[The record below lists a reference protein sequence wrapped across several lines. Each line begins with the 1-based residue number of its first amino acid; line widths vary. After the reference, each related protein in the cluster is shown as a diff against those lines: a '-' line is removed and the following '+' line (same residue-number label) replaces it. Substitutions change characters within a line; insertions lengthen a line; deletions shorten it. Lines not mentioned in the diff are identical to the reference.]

1 MEGGRRL
8 RRLAC
13 VPSRVLQNLRSG
25 LPRRE
30 DLMPVRIVG
39 GSLHSRFFLA
49 ECGADGECAG
59 CRHPPRKQGNF
70 LHREE
75 WNPQSRAPRRSGSAI
90 LAGALRQVARTI
102 CEVIRRSADLRRLQT
117 SSVGE
122 LSDENTQRSELGV
135 PARAA
140 LLAEFLA
147 G

>member
-70 LHREE
+70 MHREE
-75 WNPQSRAPRRSGSAI
+75 WKPQTLAPLRS
-90 LAGALRQVARTI
+90 
-102 CEVIRRSADLRRLQT
+102 
-117 SSVGE
+117 SSVYIAWAMRHV
-122 LSDENTQRSELGV
+122 DRTN
-135 PARAA
+135 
-140 LLAEFLA
+140 
-147 G
+147 